1 MINNEAIT
9 LNDTVIECIRWCILV
24 PLFFVA
30 LSFVMKIVI
39 FIIKG
44 CTLKEILYKYYKY
57 RWSVAFGSGILSM
70 IIIFWILFAYVFNQG
85 ELFRT
90 SMDTRIS
97 TKMEDWGGFA
107 TCVTAIFALV
117 SVFLAFKAF
126 SSQTLAA
133 KRASFDATF
142 TQIFAQHSI
151 LYKNVQCPSLVHC
164 HFAGFRRY
172 FQIRIYHSA
181 GPVTNQQIWEEY
193 NRRLQIG
200 CGEECSSNFKNYF
213 KYIYKEV
220 TYIRNNPGGILND
233 ADQRQYVGLIE
244 GQMNNDE
251 LFCYLVNQL
260 EYYENHKGNTERQ
273 QKLIRYFRYLKD
285 NNFFRE
291 ICKESSGYQQ
301 DVIDALKLFQQ
312 EIGESPLVNDVYDLL
327 TQRNWFL
334 SN

>member
-9 LNDTVIECIRWCILV
+9 LNNTIIECIRWCILV
-24 PLFFVA
+24 TLFFVA
-30 LSFVMKIVI
+30 LSFFMKIVI

-57 RWSVAFGSGILSM
+57 RWSVALGFGILSM
-70 IIIFWILFAYVFNQG
+70 ISIFWILFAYVFNQG
-85 ELFRT
+85 ELFRI

-151 LYKNVQCPSLVHC
+151 LYKKVQCLSLVHC
-164 HFAGFRRY
+164 HFAEFRRY
-172 FQIRIYHSA
+172 FQFRIYYCA

-193 NRRLQIG
+193 NRRLQIR

-220 TYIRNNPGGILND
+220 VYIMNNSSGLLND

-260 EYYENHKGNTERQ
+260 EYYENHRRETKRLR
-273 QKLIRYFRYLKD
+273 KLIRYFRYLKD

-291 ICKESSGYQQ
+291 ICMESSGYQQ

-312 EIGESPLVNDVYDLL
+312 EIGESSLVDDVYDLL
-327 TQRNWFL
+327 TRRNWFL
-334 SN
+334 